1 MGTPALRTTGQ
12 VPASPIDEKAEHDA
26 VMRIGM
32 AIAASQSPP
41 GALGLGKLLDGR
53 RIKYNIPDE
62 AFEMQAAFDRI
73 LVWQVD
79 SLHQEQYAE
88 KHGVDA
94 AGKFAGTSI
103 YMPDNTRKG
112 KREETPRGVIVSAGL
127 RALDNLRSNGIDVG
141 HLVNFIR
148 LAPWRIPIA
157 SHAGHVSHLMVLRDG
172 DLIASED
179 IVGQQRRREVR
190 IKAIETEGGG
200 TTHVFI
206 DENGKAWSPQEP
218 FVDESY

>member
-1 MGTPALRTTGQ
+1 MGTPATTGQ
-12 VPASPIDEKAEHDA
+12 APLNLIDEKAEHDA
-26 VMRIGM
+26 VMRIGF

-41 GALGLGKLLDGR
+41 GALGLGKLLDER

-62 AFEMQAAFDRI
+62 AFAMRAAFDRI
-73 LVWQVD
+73 LLWQVD
-79 SLHQEQYAE
+79 AYHQERYAE
-88 KHGVDA
+88 LHGADA
-94 AGKFAGTSI
+94 AGKFAGTNI

-127 RALDNLRSNGIDVG
+127 LALDHLVSNGIDVG
-141 HLVNFIR
+141 HIVNFIR

-179 IVGQQRRREVR
+179 IVGQLRRREARV
-190 IKAIETEGGG
+190 KVKQEEGGAYS
-200 TTHVFI
+200 HFLI